1 MLEIIIIELVT
12 ALAILPLIWDVYTLR
27 KKGGTK

>member
-12 ALAILPLIWDVYTLR
+12 ALAILPLIWDAYTMH
-27 KKGGTK
+27 KKGGIK